1 MHLKMQSRLND
12 LSPHYFSYMSVNPIP
27 PGKYTYDHPD
37 SVSRDKALGNR
48 VNANA
53 EMGSKMCFV
62 VVKAI

>member
-1 MHLKMQSRLND
+1 
-12 LSPHYFSYMSVNPIP
+12 MSVNPIP

-37 SVSRDKALGNR
+37 SILRDKALGNR